1 MTVLNL
7 KTLPRPSFKARE
19 ENETPVGGARFPVWK
34 REEEEDTHLLSNP
47 KYFSLL
53 AHGGGRTRAVK
64 FVDII
69 VPVSSRSALPFSS
82 RRTASP
88 LLLLLLLL
96 PLRAEKNTK
105 TYLRCVEI
113 FSFYSRC
120 GQREEARRHTDWQ
133 QPRGTPREKKIR
145 GQEKTSLNLHTKK
158 VRELN
163 GDIHVT
169 RFAPL
174 SRVAFREV
182 LPSNL
187 EIYTLSIVKKHIP
200 EQAHTAR
207 AVILIKKCQR
217 RREVLLLL

>member
-1 MTVLNL
+1 MAKEEKKRGGTQ
-7 KTLPRPSFKARE
+7 TGSSRE
-19 ENETPVGGARFPVWK
+19 E
-34 REEEEDTHLLSNP
+34 
-47 KYFSLL
+47 
-53 AHGGGRTRAVK
+53 
-64 FVDII
+64 
-69 VPVSSRSALPFSS
+69 LP
-82 RRTASP
+82 
-88 LLLLLLLL
+88 
-96 PLRAEKNTK
+96 
-105 TYLRCVEI
+105 
-113 FSFYSRC
+113 
-120 GQREEARRHTDWQ
+120 
-133 QPRGTPREKKIR
+133 EKKKFAAR
-145 GQEKTSLNLHTKK
+145 KRPLLNLHTKK

-187 EIYTLSIVKKHIP
+187 EIYTLSIVKKDIP